1 MDYTLLRCAKHIL
14 SKPLAELMNMSV
26 PQGQHPSKLKHAKV
40 IPIYKGED
48 KSDPG
53 NYRPISLLSNF
64 NRIFEKVM
72 FKRLKTFLDKYEVLY
87 RSQYGFRDKHSA
99 QHAILDIVNTLQS
112 NFDNKLFSCGI
123 FIDLKKAFDTVNHSI
138 LLDKLRH
145 YGIRGVINDWLSS
158 SGRTQTTEVN
168 SYISDKVV
176 NPCGVPQGSVLGPL
190 LFLIFINDIPNS
202 SQKLK
207 FYLFSDDTNMLYADK
222 NLKSLEV
229 TVNKELQ
236 NVCEWLHAN
245 KLTINAK
252 KSNFVVF
259 RPYQRKLNH
268 EIQLKITDG
277 STGAPFLLEHKEYV
291 KYLGVLI
298 DSHLSWKYH
307 IDYVASKVSK
317 IVGVIAL
324 LRHFVPV
331 ATLRSIYQSL
341 IIPYLSYG
349 LAVWVRQLNH
359 S

>member
-1 MDYTLLRCAKHIL
+1 
-14 SKPLAELMNMSV
+14 MS
-26 PQGQHPSKLKHAKV
+26 
-40 IPIYKGED
+40 
-48 KSDPG
+48 
-53 NYRPISLLSNF
+53 R
-64 NRIFEKVM
+64 
-72 FKRLKTFLDKYEVLY
+72 
-87 RSQYGFRDKHSA
+87 
-99 QHAILDIVNTLQS
+99 
-112 NFDNKLFSCGI
+112 FSSY
-123 FIDLKKAFDTVNHSI
+123 LT
-138 LLDKLRH
+138 
-145 YGIRGVINDWLSS
+145 
-158 SGRTQTTEVN
+158 GRTQTTEVN

-207 FYLFSDDTNMLYADK
+207 FYLFADDTNMLYADK
-222 NLKSLEV
+222 NLKSLEA

-252 KSNFVVF
+252 NSNFLVF

-277 STGAPFLLEHKEYV
+277 STGTPFLLEHKEYV

-317 IVGVIAL
+317 IVGVIAR

-349 LAVWVRQLNH
+349 LAVWGQAAKSQLNKTCYTDDVFLKTH
-359 S
+359 NSCYSFFYLFENITHTNALL